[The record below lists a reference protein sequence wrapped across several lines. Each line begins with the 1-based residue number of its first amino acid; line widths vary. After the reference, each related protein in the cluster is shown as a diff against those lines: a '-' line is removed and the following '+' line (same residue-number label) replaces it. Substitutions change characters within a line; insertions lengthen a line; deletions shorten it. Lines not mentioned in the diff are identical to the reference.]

1 MISSKKNQSGVAL
14 IVSLVILLAI
24 MLLGVSSLR
33 SGFFHER
40 MSMNSQADAL
50 TFMGAESGIN
60 GVMSFMGAESG
71 INGVMSFAW
80 QIGDGAVDESFF
92 ADTILFGQAQSNCVT
107 KGNIVPG
114 WCANASQ
121 AFDTRPNGVLF
132 VQSSTSY
139 NGSFQVENSD
149 ASVFRDHKFTT
160 VGTSYFLQNLNLPFA
175 TENLQEWKK
184 LGVGNGPF
192 SMGHDEMRLAL
203 GIE

>member
-50 TFMGAESGIN
+50 T
-60 GVMSFMGAESG
+60 FMGAESG

>member
-60 GVMSFMGAESG
+60 GVMSF
-71 INGVMSFAW
+71 AW
-80 QIGDGAVDESFF
+80 QIGGGAVDESFF